1 MSDIERVE
9 ISPVDESDVPWLADS
24 SKRAYD
30 NEGYP
35 EHNSQPEEYD
45 SIKGHSRLL
54 QYNEYYKIT
63 LNDFIIGGVVLAQQG
78 SGQREIMMLFVDPD
92 YKGQGIGSRAM
103 DLIIG
108 LHPEV
113 KYWAAGAPEW
123 SDRVNGFLMK
133 QGFRFVGVCF
143 NERNQVTNWYHKTLN
158 DNFPYTPIGDLQ
170 DNMKNLNVKGEIL
183 EKAMAR
189 TVRGRRRGETLSV
202 AEAGFGDGTGRVVLT
217 LWNEQ
222 IKHVRVGDHVLVEN
236 GYVSSYRGIK
246 QLNVGR
252 YGRIVKQVPKQA

>member
-92 YKGQGIGSRAM
+92 YKDQGIGSRAM

-108 LHPEV
+108 LHPR
-113 KYWAAGAPEW
+113 
-123 SDRVNGFLMK
+123 S
-133 QGFRFVGVCF
+133 
-143 NERNQVTNWYHKTLN
+143 
-158 DNFPYTPIGDLQ
+158 
-170 DNMKNLNVKGEIL
+170 
-183 EKAMAR
+183 
-189 TVRGRRRGETLSV
+189 
-202 AEAGFGDGTGRVVLT
+202 
-217 LWNEQ
+217 
-222 IKHVRVGDHVLVEN
+222 
-236 GYVSSYRGIK
+236 
-246 QLNVGR
+246 
-252 YGRIVKQVPKQA
+252 